1 MSWIAWTRFSI
12 YRKFC
17 WAKIGKR
24 KYKKIQRKYRK
35 IQKIQK
41 IFLKTSILQ
50 SVNAFREQQRKKLEE
65 NSDKL
70 NLGDVTS
77 INLSKVEGGV
87 QTNVIPS
94 EFVAC
99 KY

>member
-1 MSWIAWTRFSI
+1 
-12 YRKFC
+12 
-17 WAKIGKR
+17 
-24 KYKKIQRKYRK
+24 
-35 IQKIQK
+35 
-41 IFLKTSILQ
+41 
-50 SVNAFREQQRKKLEE
+50 LEE

-99 KY
+99 KYLRENTKIL